1 MMRITRAAAPT
12 ALLATVLALA
22 GCSSSAID
30 VPEGAQVTIAP
41 AVTPTEAPSETA
53 PEPAPVESAAP
64 VDDALDCATVLPVA
78 TIETVLELPTG
89 FVTESD
95 QGTGCAW
102 AMAGNPAALVLL
114 SATGATSDTF
124 AAQQAQGVVEESELG
139 DQAFYRPGDPAVDPA
154 ATLVVLLADRQV
166 TVRSYVGDQESL
178 EVLASDAMTALGLDP
193 A

>member
-1 MMRITRAAAPT
+1 MTRITRAAAPT

-41 AVTPTEAPSETA
+41 AVTPTEAPSEAA

-95 QGTGCAW
+95 QGAGCAW

-114 SATGATSDTF
+114 SATGATTDTF
-124 AAQQAQGVVEESELG
+124 AAQQAQGAVEESELG
-139 DQAFYRPGDPAVDPA
+139 DQAFYRAGDPAVDPA